1 MLAGAKLGI
10 KFEPESE
17 PKLFLSYIDNFY
29 KLQWLK
35 IHKTWIF
42 LFLQINFLK
51 PFLEP
56 PKWEDPEPPICG
68 WLTGSASATLLI
80 PHLYTQ
86 RWAVLRI
93 RNILIRIRG
102 LKKFVTDP
110 DPDRTLIRIKSKT
123 VRIRIQAKKGF
134 STGDMKIV
142 IFQQKRNRS

>member
-1 MLAGAKLGI
+1 MDFFVFTN
-10 KFEPESE
+10 KF
-17 PKLFLSYIDNFY
+17 
-29 KLQWLK
+29 
-35 IHKTWIF
+35 
-42 LFLQINFLK
+42 FLK

-93 RNILIRIRG
+93 RKILIQIRG

-123 VRIRIQAKKGF
+123 VRIQAKKD
-134 STGDMKIV
+134 SVPVT
-142 IFQQKRNRS
+142 